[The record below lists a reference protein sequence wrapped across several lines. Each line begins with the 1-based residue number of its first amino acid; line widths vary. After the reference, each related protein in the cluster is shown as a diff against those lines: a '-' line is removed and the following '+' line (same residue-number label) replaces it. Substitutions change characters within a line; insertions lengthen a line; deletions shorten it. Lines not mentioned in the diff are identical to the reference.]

1 MFRGIGTRIKCKL
14 TDSRQTQ
21 TSHRKRKFKRPV
33 KLTQGSYWTAAPH
46 TSEGAGLENCRG
58 QWGTS
63 CSGFYGNIFKRH
75 QQVTLQSLKFKQ
87 WIENLNYLRYWLL
100 IGWLTVGKDLAEHAI
115 LTFYFEMIGLNFD
128 VTAKKQTNPNL
139 HILIV
144 HVN

>member
-63 CSGFYGNIFKRH
+63 CSGFYGNIFK
-75 QQVTLQSLKFKQ
+75 LPAGDAPELKIQAMNRKPELFV
-87 WIENLNYLRYWLL
+87 LL
-100 IGWLTVGKDLAEHAI
+100 IVDWLIDSRKRFSGTCH
-115 LTFYFEMIGLNFD
+115 LNVLFWND
-128 VTAKKQTNPNL
+128 WFKFWCYSKKTNPNL

-144 HVN
+144 HIN